1 MKKKLFTLMLMVVA
15 IMGAQNAK
23 AQTYLPFVNDNYA
36 GITAVGWQPAS
47 LADSRY
53 KFDMTIVGVNFSTY
67 NNYVYLQNKYW
78 ADAKK
83 DSGYDLRERF
93 LQYSPLLK
101 EGQTAYI
108 YQDAQVDVL
117 NFMVSINPRF
127 TIGFGA
133 RIREHLNVD
142 NVSRALAGLAFN
154 GGLDGARADGT
165 PWVSDEDG
173 FYVSTDWYD
182 PNDPH
187 HVINEKNIRVNMSV
201 WAEYG
206 VSFAG
211 VILGQDKN
219 GAANS
224 QHYLAAGATMKILQG
239 LGSAYIYA
247 SNANYSF
254 INGDSVHFDNTEVHY
269 GLSETADK
277 DYFDNFT
284 FNNMGER
291 LSVGFDLGVVYE
303 WRPDYKKYNYITRDG
318 SEKGLRTE
326 NKYKLKVGLS
336 LTDLGS
342 VKYKKGNNSAD
353 FIIDGTLDISQ
364 WRQNFQDLETFN
376 DDLINKDKDGI
387 VTKLDDGE
395 TYYRMSLPTQI
406 NLQVDYNIWKNFYIN
421 LSGSLAMRQ
430 AYTKYSKVHG
440 YNAISITPRYER
452 RWFGVAI
459 PLQYNQFAG
468 FAVGLGLRLGPVW
481 IGSNNL
487 VSTIA
492 SGKTKNANVQ
502 ALLKLPIFQPRLKD
516 RDGDGFL
523 DKEDDCP
530 DEFGLPQFV
539 GCPDRDGDGIMDK
552 EDDCPDDPG
561 LAEFNGCPDTDGD
574 GIMDKEDECPLE
586 FGPKENNGCPWP
598 DRDGDGIPDKDD
610 DCPDEPGLPQFN
622 GCPDRDGDGIMD
634 KEDDCPDEPGL
645 PQFNGCPDRD
655 GDGVPDKTDKCPDE
669 PGKPENDG
677 CPIYEKVSFSKHINF
692 EVNKSNLTAD
702 SYKWIDKLYD
712 IMVADST
719 CWVKLDG
726 HTDNSGNDAI
736 NDPLSQARVDVI
748 KDYLVQKGIDPKRI
762 VAKGHGSHEPL
773 VPNTSKANKAKN
785 RRTEINIAR

>member
-1 MKKKLFTLMLMVVA
+1 MSMKKKLFTLMLAIIAIAGVQVA
-15 IMGAQNAK
+15 E

-36 GITAVGWQPAS
+36 GITAANWQPAS

-53 KFDMTIVGVNFSTY
+53 KFDMTIVGVNLSTY

-78 ADAKK
+78 ADAKEN
-83 DSGYDLRERF
+83 SGYDLRERF
-93 LQYSPLLK
+93 LQYIPLADGK
-101 EGQTAYI
+101 TAYV

-117 NFMVSINPRF
+117 NFMFTINPRF
-127 TIGFGA
+127 SVGFGA
-133 RIREHLNVD
+133 RIREHVNVE
-142 NVSRALAGLAFN
+142 NVSKTLAGVAFN
-154 GGLDGARADGT
+154 GGLDGTNPQGK
-165 PWVSDEDG
+165 PWVTDP
-173 FYVSTDWYD
+173 YISTDMYSYD
-182 PNDPH
+182 NYMNQL
-187 HVINEKNIRVNMSV
+187 VNEKNIRVDASV

-206 VSFAG
+206 ITFAG

-224 QHYLAAGATMKILQG
+224 PHFLSAGANVKLLQG
-239 LGSAYIYA
+239 LGSAYVF
-247 SNANYSF
+247 ANDAKYSF
-254 INGDSVHFDNTEVHY
+254 VNGDSVYFDNVEVHY
-269 GLSETADK
+269 GLSESADK
-277 DYFDNFT
+277 DYFEDFT
-284 FNNMGER
+284 LGKVTESF
-291 LSVGFDLGVVYE
+291 SVGFDFGVVYE
-303 WRPDYKKYNYITRDG
+303 WRPDYKKYNYVTRDG
-318 SEKGLRTE
+318 SERSLRTE

-353 FIIDGTLDISQ
+353 FLINGMLDISQ
-364 WRQNFQDLETFN
+364 WRGNFKDLETFN
-376 DDLINKDKDGI
+376 NELINIDKDN
-387 VTKLDDGE
+387 VVKKLDDGE
-395 TYYRMSLPTQI
+395 TYYRMSLPTTL
-406 NLQVDYNIWKNFYIN
+406 NLQVDYNIWKNFYVN
-421 LSGSLAMRQ
+421 LSGSWALRQ

-468 FAVGLGLRLGPVW
+468 FSAGLGLRLGPVW

-487 VSTIA
+487 VSTLA

-516 RDGDGFL
+516 FDGDGIL

-530 DEFGLPQFV
+530 KEFGLVQFN
-539 GCPDRDGDGIMDK
+539 GCPDRDGDGIPDK
-552 EDDCPDDPG
+552 DDACPDEPG

-574 GIMDKEDECPLE
+574 GIIDKEDECPTE

-634 KEDDCPDEPGL
+634 KEDECPDEPGL

-677 CPIYEKVSFSKHINF
+677 CPVYEKVSFSKHINF
-692 EVNKSNLTAD
+692 EVNKSTLTQS

-726 HTDNSGNDAI
+726 HTDNTGTDAI

-748 KDYLVQKGIDPKRI
+748 KDYLIQKGIAPNRI
-762 VAKGHGSHEPL
+762 KAVGHGSHEPL
-773 VPNTSKANKAKN
+773 VPNTSKANRAKN